1 MIALPVQNAESRIEG
16 QKDHKIM
23 PNQLEDAALPSEQEV
38 PDAVE
43 PVCGILV
50 HVGVDA
56 RRQPKLLLPH
66 VEDHAETVAK
76 LQNCFIVSLI

>member
-1 MIALPVQNAESRIEG
+1 M
-16 QKDHKIM
+16 
-23 PNQLEDAALPSEQEV
+23 

-66 VEDHAETVAK
+66 VEDHAETAAE
-76 LQNCFIVSLI
+76 LRNCFIVSLIGEKKLLSLFSQLGCLVLLVQKT